1 MAHMMVQPRPRR
13 ALKRFLVILLV
24 IFLLLLAC
32 AGFIVVKALISPTS
46 AFSSTVPILPDADG
60 STGDPEA
67 KQLAALTDKGYTYND
82 DIVNILLLG
91 LDSNAAR
98 EADHAGWRSDVM
110 IIAAINTR
118 TKAIKLV
125 SIPRDTYTKVNK
137 VNADGEIASTQNN
150 KINAAFAFGGG
161 PSKYSYQNA
170 VAAVRHLM
178 KGIPIHGY
186 AGVDMDGF
194 SELIDSMGGVTL
206 EITDDMSKRDPD
218 FPAKGT
224 TATLSG
230 DQALKYVRERYT
242 TAGGDTGRSRRQREL
257 LTAIL
262 ATGQKQG
269 MVAFATKCLATMS
282 DDVTTSLSF
291 DQIITLAAIAG
302 GTDLSTLESIT
313 LDGENGRSESNA
325 SIFRVNEE
333 KLESLILDIW
343 MVEK

>member
-13 ALKRFLVILLV
+13 ALKTFLTILLV
-24 IFLLLLAC
+24 ILLLLLAC
-32 AGFIVVKALISPTS
+32 SGFFVVKALIRPTS

-60 STGDPEA
+60 NTDDPEA
-67 KQLAALTDKGYTYND
+67 DQLKALEQKGYVYND

-110 IIAAINTR
+110 IIAAVNTK
-118 TKAIKLV
+118 TKDIKLI
-125 SIPRDTYTKVNK
+125 SIPRDTYTQVNK
-137 VNADGEIASTQNN
+137 VDADGRITSTQNN

-161 PSKYSYQNA
+161 PSKYSYPNA

-194 SELIDSMGGVTL
+194 SDLIDAMGGVTL
-206 EITDDMSKRDPD
+206 EITDDMTKRDPG

-224 TATLSG
+224 TATLNG
-230 DQALKYVRERYT
+230 TQALEYVRERYT

-262 ATGQKQG
+262 AAGQKQG

-282 DDVTTSLSF
+282 DDVTTSLTF
-291 DQIITLAAIAG
+291 DQVITLATIAG
-302 GTDLSTLESIT
+302 GTDLSALESIT

-325 SIFRVNEE
+325 SIFKVNED
-333 KLESLILDIW
+333 KLEALILDVW